1 MDPAVTGAP
10 VTDAPVTDAA
20 VTDAAVTDAP
30 VTNAMLGCWRRS
42 WIRFHDGTL
51 DDTSIV
57 IWLQTP
63 EAMADLRLSAAA
75 AGIVARGTADCTTE
89 QLNELVRSDSS
100 SGYTRTHGCDEN
112 GVVTATWHTGSE
124 GVEYQ
129 PVSAFPEPGLLE
141 WDGTG
146 TVMIE
151 RAPSGAYVEEW
162 RLLPN
167 SRDPLLHAVGLD
179 DGVRTGAYRAGDHLI
194 VVRDRAAGAPAI
206 DCEFSYAVRVEDRFV
221 VMHSTQPWRVGAVVD
236 AHALGVCA

>member
-1 MDPAVTGAP
+1 MDPAAIGSPVTDGR
-10 VTDAPVTDAA
+10 VTDAPVTDAP
-20 VTDAAVTDAP
+20 VTDAP

-42 WIRFHDGTL
+42 WIRFQDGTL

-63 EAMADLRLSAAA
+63 DAMADLRVSAVA
-75 AGIVARGTADCTTE
+75 AGIVARAAGDCTVE
-89 QLNELVRSDSS
+89 QLAELAGSDSS

-112 GVVTATWHTGSE
+112 GVITATWHTGPE

-129 PVSAFPEPGLLE
+129 PVTAFPEPGLLE
-141 WDGTG
+141 WDATG

-167 SRDPLLHAVGLD
+167 SRDPLLHVVGLEN
-179 DGVRTGAYRAGDHLI
+179 GVRTGAYRAGDHLI
-194 VVRDRAAGAPAI
+194 VVRDRAAGAAAI
-206 DCEFSYAVRVEDRFV
+206 DCEFSYAVRVADRFV

-236 AHALGVCA
+236 AHALGVRA